1 MQHIL
6 LLTLHRSYNYEA
18 IKADFEK
25 RYVSFKI
32 ISVLCTELSN
42 FLQWLYKRAKLNL
55 LRLTQL
61 LFCAHVVAMLSD
73 MVSCCLM
80 SYVGN
85 FCMEKMILFYR
96 LALHNDALPT
106 AHVDKQVE
114 SAMVSARS

>member
-18 IKADFEK
+18 IKADFEQ

-32 ISVLCTELSN
+32 ISVLCTDLSN

-61 LFCAHVVAMLSD
+61 TLRHGL
-73 MVSCCLM
+73 
-80 SYVGN
+80 
-85 FCMEKMILFYR
+85 ILLEVLCWEFLYGK
-96 LALHNDALPT
+96 NDTIL
-106 AHVDKQVE
+106 
-114 SAMVSARS
+114 